1 MEVLQTFKKESFERL
16 LSVTSNHTSSSES
29 LGVFLLMRYVMLNLS
44 SLGEMDPKK
53 GEREM
58 KSFNV
63 RTLVLIGM
71 LSSIS
76 YVLMLLNFPLPPF
89 PQFLMVDFSDVPAL
103 IGALILGPVAGI
115 LIELLKNVLDYFL
128 TGSATGVPVGHVA
141 NFVAGILFILPTY
154 YIYQKVKSSKG
165 MTFGLVVGTISMAVL
180 MSVLNYYIILPAYTF
195 FLNTPAMSGEET
207 RQMIVTAILP
217 FNLVKGIL
225 ISVIFMLLF
234 ARMGTWMNK
243 QKVQSRAV

>member
-1 MEVLQTFKKESFERL
+1 MK
-16 LSVTSNHTSSSES
+16 
-29 LGVFLLMRYVMLNLS
+29 NL
-44 SLGEMDPKK
+44 KVK
-53 GEREM
+53 
-58 KSFNV
+58 
-63 RTLVLIGM
+63 TLVLIGM

-141 NFVAGILFILPTY
+141 NFIAGILFILPSY
-154 YIYQKVKSSKG
+154 YIYQRIKSSKG
-165 MTFGLVVGTISMAVL
+165 MTFGLILGTLSMAVL
-180 MSVLNYYIILPAYTF
+180 MSVLNYYLILPAYTF
-195 FLNTPAMSGEET
+195 FLNSPAMTGEET

-217 FNLVKGIL
+217 FNLLKGLL
-225 ISVIFMLLF
+225 ISVVFMLLF

-243 QKVQSRAV
+243 QTIQNKAA